1 MTTLPGRTNTALLV
15 IDVQNG
21 VMDGAYNRDAVIAN
35 VGTLI
40 GKARAQDV
48 PVVWIQHSD
57 DEGLIRDSDNWQ
69 YVPDLVRH
77 DTEPLV
83 HKRYGDSF
91 EDTDLEER
99 LAERGVGRL
108 VVSGAQTDACIRATI
123 HGAFTRGYDVTLVS
137 DAHTTE
143 DLSSYGAPSPDLVIA
158 HTNLYWKYEDAP
170 GRSAG
175 TAETADV
182 DFNG

>member
-77 DTEPLV
+77 DAEPLV

-108 VVSGAQTDACIRATI
+108 VVSGAQTDVRAS
-123 HGAFTRGYDVTLVS
+123 ARPFTARSPAAMTSRWSVTR
-137 DAHTTE
+137 TPRKT
-143 DLSSYGAPSPDLVIA
+143 
-158 HTNLYWKYEDAP
+158 
-170 GRSAG
+170 
-175 TAETADV
+175 
-182 DFNG
+182 